1 MPGTPVAT
9 GAVRVPGPYGPHA
22 PLDQPYLDVT
32 DAVGDAERA
41 DRSPRGGGDHI
52 EERVGG
58 VNRVRQLLENGA
70 MPTVLRVTAT
80 TVACPW

>member
-1 MPGTPVAT
+1 M
-9 GAVRVPGPYGPHA
+9 
-22 PLDQPYLDVT
+22 T